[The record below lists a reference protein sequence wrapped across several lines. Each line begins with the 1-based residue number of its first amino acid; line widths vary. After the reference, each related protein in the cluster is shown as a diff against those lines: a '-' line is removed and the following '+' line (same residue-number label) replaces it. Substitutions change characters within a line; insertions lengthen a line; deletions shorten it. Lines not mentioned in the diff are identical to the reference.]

1 MNETDVIGHL
11 IQIES
16 EAADM
21 LLNAQAEADKR
32 ITEAK
37 QKADNI
43 YKEKYENL
51 INELENSYNQQKKQ
65 IDEEIQIKFDSY
77 KEKITTPCRTL
88 KETLESNILLDI
100 IGGKTSQLYEEMLTD
115 GLINTTFDIE
125 YFEGFGYSA
134 HIFNGEST
142 EPEKVRERINNEI
155 EKMKKQGIDKE
166 TFDRIKKKHYGGFIM
181 NFNDIDSLANALIG
195 GYFNGDGLY
204 DQLEVL
210 ESITLEDIN
219 NRLNAINIENSSM
232 SIIKQS

>member
-51 INELENSYNQQKKQ
+51 INELEDTYNQQKKQ

-77 KEKITTPCRTL
+77 KEKVTS
-88 KETLESNILLDI
+88 SNQD
-100 IGGKTSQLYEEMLTD
+100 KRA
-115 GLINTTFDIE
+115 INTKLQTYI
-125 YFEGFGYSA
+125 FGSN
-134 HIFNGEST
+134 NG
-142 EPEKVRERINNEI
+142 
-155 EKMKKQGIDKE
+155 
-166 TFDRIKKKHYGGFIM
+166 
-181 NFNDIDSLANALIG
+181 
-195 GYFNGDGLY
+195 
-204 DQLEVL
+204 
-210 ESITLEDIN
+210 
-219 NRLNAINIENSSM
+219 
-232 SIIKQS
+232 

>member
-51 INELENSYNQQKKQ
+51 INELENTFNQQKKQ

-77 KEKITTPCRTL
+77 KEKITS
-88 KETLESNILLDI
+88 SNQD
-100 IGGKTSQLYEEMLTD
+100 KRA
-115 GLINTTFDIE
+115 INTKLQTYI
-125 YFEGFGYSA
+125 FGSN
-134 HIFNGEST
+134 NG
-142 EPEKVRERINNEI
+142 
-155 EKMKKQGIDKE
+155 
-166 TFDRIKKKHYGGFIM
+166 
-181 NFNDIDSLANALIG
+181 
-195 GYFNGDGLY
+195 
-204 DQLEVL
+204 
-210 ESITLEDIN
+210 
-219 NRLNAINIENSSM
+219 
-232 SIIKQS
+232 